1 MSFDVTPRAAAWTI
15 TALFACGVSA
25 SVFRSTDLSDS
36 EPARIPLRLHEP
48 ATLTPLEAAV
58 ISERAYMIR
67 PLRDRGARLDAN
79 ELRTLRCIAQARKD
93 RGTIAYPA
101 ELDASPLNCE
111 GVKVPF

>member
-48 ATLTPLEAAV
+48 AVLTPLEAAV

-67 PLRDRGARLDAN
+67 LVRDRGARLDLG
-79 ELRTLRCIAQARKD
+79 ELRTLRCIAEAHDDSR
-93 RGTIAYPA
+93 TIAYLT
-101 ELDASPLNCE
+101 ELDAGPLNCE
-111 GVKVPF
+111 GVKVPY